1 QGSHMKRD
9 LELVVQIL
17 ELLEKRQEISIIQ
30 TLHVPN
36 YDDNVVAYHLRRMF
50 EAGLLDAESVVS
62 TTTPERIISVYPF
75 GLSWE
80 GHEFLDCIRSK
91 SVMAK
96 VKSRLGGA
104 IIDVP
109 FSVVKSLALNYAKE
123 KFGL

>member
-1 QGSHMKRD
+1 MKRD

-17 ELLEKRQEISIIQ
+17 ELLENRQEISIIQ
-30 TLHVPN
+30 TLHVQN

-62 TTTPERIISVYPF
+62 TTSPERIISVYPF
-75 GLSWE
+75 GLSW

-109 FSVVKSLALNYAKE
+109 FSVVKSLALSYAKE